1 MIQSKHDKTF
11 PTVPPLGPLR
21 HLRGGALWRI
31 GGWLHQQPR
40 APVGHRYRP
49 TDGAELRG
57 FPKGVWPW
65 IQWIPWWSL
74 MGDVSWVIVFIW
86 FYMFLY
92 VFICFYMFLYV
103 FICFYMFLYVFSL
116 FSHSN
121 SQMRRNQSNSLA
133 KPWGSAGAKFH
144 QHSCELR
151 HLRLGSGEVNEVV
164 KIDVIFAGI
173 FTINTSSTAQG
184 GGGSFKNRKP
194 IGEVGCCESGMA
206 ERSHWWT
213 ERCLRSPLFLSF
225 SLCFSIFLWLST
237 YLPTALSVYL
247 SICLSVY
254 LSPYLSIYLPIYLAV

>member
-1 MIQSKHDKTF
+1 MTKNSNWA
-11 PTVPPLGPLR
+11 TVPPLGPLRHLR

-57 FPKGVWPW
+57 FPKGLWP

-74 MGDVSWVIVFIW
+74 MGDVSWVI
-86 FYMFLY
+86 
-92 VFICFYMFLYV
+92 V

-213 ERCLRSPLFLSF
+213 ERCLRSPLFLSLSLFF
-225 SLCFSIFLWLST
+225 SLFLYLSLII
-237 YLPTALSVYL
+237 YLPTYC
-247 SICLSVY
+247 SIC
-254 LSPYLSIYLPIYLAV
+254 LPIYLSVCLSISLSIHLSTDLSSCLVF